1 MNGWVLIPMLAWFA
15 AAEAAAQQRHTLTR
29 WDVEGMYA
37 QAKATIED
45 ATQSNMEGVPIM
57 LEACVRNG
65 YAPAARLLIAVYEGR
80 YKGLP
85 AKPSEACTLVR
96 TLAESRATAPQ
107 DDSWS
112 ELCVEAMLHLA
123 RYAERGYGCTADDTE
138 AYTWYSRAADAG
150 LPEARAEQA
159 RLLMLGRGVKRDE
172 HTAWK
177 HLHHLAQTHPQ
188 TPHIFFYM
196 ASICYSHNARTKAAK
211 LLYMGALQ
219 HDADCLNNLGS
230 LYERGTVVAEDTA
243 VALSLYRKAAALG
256 NKQASAN
263 MQRLAYKEGIA
274 ATAPEETPAHTRLA
288 NAVRRVVEI
297 LPINEHSKERLL
309 LWLRGGRLPIK
320 IQARS

>member
-1 MNGWVLIPMLAWFA
+1 MNGWVLIPMLAWVA
-15 AAEAAAQQRHTLTR
+15 AAEAGAQQRHTLTR

-37 QAKATIED
+37 QAKATLED
-45 ATQSNMEGVPIM
+45 ASQLNMEGVPIM

-65 YAPAARLLIAVYEGR
+65 YTPAARLLLAVYEGR

-85 AKPSEACTLVR
+85 AKPNEACALAR
-96 TLAESRATAPQ
+96 SLAESHATASQNP
-107 DDSWS
+107 SWHAF
-112 ELCVEAMLHLA
+112 CAEAMLHLA
-123 RYAERGYGCTADDTE
+123 RYAERGYGCTPDDAE
-138 AYTWYSRAADAG
+138 AYRWYSRAADAG

-172 HTAWK
+172 RAAWQY
-177 HLHHLAQTHPQ
+177 LHHLAQAHPH

-196 ASICYSHNARTKAAK
+196 SSICYSHNARTKAAK

-219 HDADCLNNLGS
+219 HDADCLNNLAS
-230 LYERGTVVAEDTA
+230 LYESGTVVAKDTA

-263 MQRLAYKEGIA
+263 MQRLAYKEGMA

-309 LWLRGGRLPIK
+309 LWLRGGRLPI
-320 IQARS
+320 RVNPR